1 MSQFRPTNDDVS
13 MAEWLDGETQ
23 AHRTT
28 PAARQ
33 AARSSDERVSVLA
46 EQPEQTEPPVESE
59 DEAFSKARQRGR
71 YEGLNWG
78 AGFFGCLAAAML
90 LVVMSGAVAAGVV
103 ALGITDQVL
112 STDTNSA
119 PTIEAI
125 ATTATLFGV
134 LLLAYFA
141 GGYVAGRMSRFNGG
155 KQGVAVWLIALLI
168 GGIGVGFT
176 LLAKSK
182 YGVFDEVSLPTVPVP
197 TQAAALSGVISAIV
211 ALFASLLAAV
221 VGGKV
226 GCRYHRKVDDA
237 AFV

>member
-1 MSQFRPTNDDVS
+1 MSQFRPTNDDAS

-28 PAARQ
+28 PAARR
-33 AARSSDERVSVLA
+33 AARSSDERLALLA
-46 EQPEQTEPPVESE
+46 EQSEQAEPAVEIE
-59 DEAFSKARQRGR
+59 DEAFSEARQRGR
-71 YEGLNWG
+71 YEGLNWE
-78 AGFFGCLAAAML
+78 AGFFGCLAAASL
-90 LVVMSGAVAAGVV
+90 LVLMSGAVAAGVV

-112 STDTNSA
+112 STDTKTA
-119 PTIEAI
+119 PTIEAV
-125 ATTATLFGV
+125 ATAATLFGV
-134 LLLAYFA
+134 LQLAYFA

-155 KQGVAVWLIALLI
+155 KQGVAVWLTALLI

-176 LLAKSK
+176 LLAQSK
-182 YGVFDEVSLPTVPVP
+182 YGIFDKVSLPIVPIP
-197 TQAAALSGVISAIV
+197 TRAAALSGAISAIV

-221 VGGKV
+221 AGGKV